1 MSTRLHSEIMQSRPF
16 DRVEQEVYLNLQR
29 TANLLA
35 QGMAEVLKSEGI
47 TNAQYNVLRILRGA
61 GPQGHTC
68 GDVAAR
74 MVTREPDITRLL
86 DRLEKNGLV
95 TRARD
100 SEDRRVVTVRITEK
114 GLQVTNRLEGPLTE
128 YLEEKLGHLGE
139 ETLRMLSQLLERARE
154 NVS

>member
-1 MSTRLHSEIMQSRPF
+1 MSTKLHAEIMQSRPF
-16 DRVEQEVYLNLQR
+16 DRVEQEVFLNLQR

-35 QGMAEVLKSEGI
+35 LGMADVLKSEGI

-100 SEDRRVVTVRITEK
+100 SEDRRVVKVRITKK
-114 GLQVTNRLEGPLTE
+114 GLEVTNRLDEPLTE
-128 YLEEKLGHLGE
+128 FLEEKLGHMGE
-139 ETLRMLSQLLERARE
+139 ESLRMLSQLLERARE